1 MLVRFS
7 VGNFCS
13 YNEHQTISLISG
25 NVKNHSERLYVTR
38 DFKLLKFAAIFGANA
53 SGKSNIIKAVQFAGN
68 ILIYGANSPFAD
80 SNRYNYHRLNHSNKN
95 KNSYFE
101 FELLVDG
108 EVYAYGFEI
117 CIFQKRIREEW
128 LIKLDKSG
136 NTSIFTRNT
145 DTGDFYFND
154 QYLNSQNTNRMQIY
168 LDDNKYVTDKLFLAE
183 IVSINKSE
191 IYKNESRLFLLKK
204 IYGMISQINVSYPN
218 TPVTGYESLSE
229 DNFSELLNAL
239 RCFDTGISNIIS
251 KEISREQALD
261 KLNSSQ
267 ISYVDDAIEKLRI
280 LNSNG
285 ANRHNNTVRMNIDG
299 RLILLSLIDSEPKFR
314 EIMFQHFNI
323 PDAIFSLRDE
333 SDGTIRLLDLLSVIF
348 ANDSS
353 IFIIDELDRSLHPQ
367 LTAHFIKTFMKIA
380 ERKNIQL
387 IISTHESRLLNLK
400 LLRQDEI
407 YFVSRAESGSSV
419 IIPFDTFKERFDK
432 KIDVAYLDG
441 RYGAVPMFN
450 SIFPDLDDEDLQ

>member
-1 MLVRFS
+1 M
-7 VGNFCS
+7 
-13 YNEHQTISLISG
+13 
-25 NVKNHSERLYVTR
+25 HS
-38 DFKLLKFAAIFGANA
+38 
-53 SGKSNIIKAVQFAGN
+53 
-68 ILIYGANSPFAD
+68 
-80 SNRYNYHRLNHSNKN
+80 
-95 KNSYFE
+95 
-101 FELLVDG
+101 
-108 EVYAYGFEI
+108 
-117 CIFQKRIREEW
+117 
-128 LIKLDKSG
+128 
-136 NTSIFTRNT
+136 
-145 DTGDFYFND
+145 
-154 QYLNSQNTNRMQIY
+154 
-168 LDDNKYVTDKLFLAE
+168 
-183 IVSINKSE
+183 
-191 IYKNESRLFLLKK
+191 
-204 IYGMISQINVSYPN
+204 
-218 TPVTGYESLSE
+218 
-229 DNFSELLNAL
+229 
-239 RCFDTGISNIIS
+239 
-251 KEISREQALD
+251 
-261 KLNSSQ
+261 
-267 ISYVDDAIEKLRI
+267 IEKLRI

-387 IISTHESRLLNLK
+387 IISTHESRLLDLK

>member
-25 NVKNHSERLYVTR
+25 NVKNHSERLYFTR

-53 SGKSNIIKAVQFAGN
+53 SGKSNI
-68 ILIYGANSPFAD
+68 
-80 SNRYNYHRLNHSNKN
+80 
-95 KNSYFE
+95 NSYFE

-136 NTSIFTRNT
+136 DTSIFTRNT

-387 IISTHESRLLNLK
+387 IISTHESRLLDLK

-450 SIFPDLDDEDLQ
+450 SIFPDLDDEELQ

>member
-136 NTSIFTRNT
+136 DTSIFTRNT

-154 QYLNSQNTNRMQIY
+154 QYLNSQNT
-168 LDDNKYVTDKLFLAE
+168 K

-323 PDAIFSLRDE
+323 HDAIFSLRDE